1 MEKEG
6 WRAQVHNLNI
16 FGLKATDGY
25 FVVQILNI
33 LKLDIFN
40 KSSNSSFSC
49 NLMQFVRVRK
59 P

>member
-6 WRAQVHNLNI
+6 WRAQVHDLNI

-33 LKLDIFN
+33 LKSDIF
-40 KSSNSSFSC
+40 
-49 NLMQFVRVRK
+49 
-59 P
+59 